1 MIGILQLI
9 VSMFELRAVIIS
21 LDLILFL
28 ELILHSLST
37 PLISNL
43 PDQQTSS
50 VACCY
55 SLKK

>member
-50 VACCY
+50 HL
-55 SLKK
+55 SLAAIL